1 VNAMRSPAFA
11 GALASH
17 LADAQLSAN
26 IVSH

>member
-1 VNAMRSPAFA
+1 VNAVRIPAFA
-11 GALASH
+11 NALASH